1 LHHAHDAP
9 LWVKL
14 APLVVGIAGIALA
27 WLFYIRQPDLPGKT
41 AATFRPVYLFF
52 YNKWYFDELYDFLFV
67 RPSKRIGHWLWK
79 KGDGALIDG
88 LGPDGLAEGTRGI
101 ARFAGRLQS
110 GYIYHY
116 AFVMLIG
123 VVVLA
128 SVAII
133 ALLTVG
139 AR

>member
-1 LHHAHDAP
+1 
-9 LWVKL
+9 VKL
-14 APLVVGIAGIALA
+14 SPLVVGIAGIALA
-27 WLFYIRQPDLPGKT
+27 WLFYIRQPDLPAKT
-41 AATFRPVYLFF
+41 ASTFAPIYRFF

-67 RPSKRIGHWLWK
+67 RPAKKLGHVLWK
-79 KGDGALIDG
+79 KGDNALIDG
-88 LGPDGLAEGTRGI
+88 LGPDGVAEGSRGI

-110 GYIYHY
+110 GYIFHY

-123 VVVLA
+123 VVVLV

-133 ALLTVG
+133 AILTTG